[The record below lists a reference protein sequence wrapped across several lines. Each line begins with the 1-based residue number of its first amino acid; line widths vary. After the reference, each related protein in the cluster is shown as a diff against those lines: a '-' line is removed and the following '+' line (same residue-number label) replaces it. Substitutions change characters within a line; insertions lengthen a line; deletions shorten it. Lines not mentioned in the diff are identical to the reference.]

1 MSRESEVV
9 DYLRDDTDLGAL
21 LPGGVYGYVELGV
34 IGITD
39 ALSTPDVWEGGV
51 FNACAVVRMRAPV
64 PTGQL
69 QSTQTQRTSMS
80 QVSEIRVYA
89 LDEAEIEAGQ
99 NRIYALLMGK
109 RLTAAFSATWSGN
122 GPGITQ
128 APELPAGVRVGREDY
143 RVVSI
148 RRPVTV

>member
-69 QSTQTQRTSMS
+69 TVFKTQTTDTN
-80 QVSEIRVYA
+80 QVGEVRVYA
-89 LDEAEIEAGQ
+89 LDEADIEAGQ
-99 NRIYALLMGK
+99 DRIYALTMGHAF
-109 RLTAAFSATWSGN
+109 TAAWRSEWVFSVPAE
-122 GPGITQ
+122 Q
-128 APELPAGVRVGREDY
+128 APELPAGVRVSRADY
-143 RVVSI
+143 RI
-148 RRPVTV
+148 RALKQPA